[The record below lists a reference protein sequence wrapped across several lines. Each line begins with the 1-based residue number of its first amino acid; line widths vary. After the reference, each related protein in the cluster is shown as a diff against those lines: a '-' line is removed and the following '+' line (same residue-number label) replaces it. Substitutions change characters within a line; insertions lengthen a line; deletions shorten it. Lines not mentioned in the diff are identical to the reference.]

1 MEQFLYY
8 TKLFDIYKNLLNENE
23 KNVFAYY
30 FEENYSL
37 QEIADIEGVSKARIG
52 AIVKTLEQKLDSF
65 EEKLN
70 ILKKYDAIRQ
80 VTDDTIVRTKIEN
93 IIAE

>member
-80 VTDDTIVRTKIEN
+80 VTDDTILRTKIEN

>member
-80 VTDDTIVRTKIEN
+80 ATDDTILRAKIEN